1 MKIYDRKN
9 NILEIENQ
17 YKENT
22 LKFLYNNVLGRIL
35 LNLIFARPWFN
46 KLISIYHK
54 SSFSKKDIIPFIKK
68 YKINTINDTKNQ
80 FSNFNDFFIRK
91 KYIKYIVNEKDLISV
106 ADSKLLAYPIVDDL
120 KLKIKGSDYSL
131 EEILNNKQEAKFYK
145 NGYCLI
151 FRLTMD
157 DNHRYIFPDFGKYLK
172 QYHIKGTLHTI
183 RPISSKYKAF
193 KRNSRTI
200 SILEC
205 RELGRVAQIE
215 VGAMLVGHIVNHN
228 LLTFNKLQEK
238 GYFEYGGST
247 IILLLKNNI
256 KIDEDI
262 LYNTKNEIE
271 TKVEMGEKIGEI
283 LC

>member
-9 NILEIENQ
+9 NILQIENQ

-22 LKFLYNNVLGRIL
+22 LKFLYNNILGRIL

-54 SSFSKKDIIPFIKK
+54 SFFSKKDIIPFIKK
-68 YKINTINDTKNQ
+68 YQVTTVDDIEQNY
-80 FSNFNDFFIRK
+80 SNFNDFFTRR
-91 KYIKYIVNEKDLISV
+91 KYIKHIINEKDLISV

-120 KLKIKGSDYSL
+120 KLTIKGSNYSL
-131 EEILNNKQEAKFYK
+131 EEILNNKQEAQIYK

-157 DNHRYIFPDFGKYLK
+157 DNHRYIFPDSGQYLK
-172 QYHIKGTLHTI
+172 QYHIKGKLHTV
-183 RPISSKYKAF
+183 RPIASKYKAF

-200 SILEC
+200 SILGC
-205 RELGRVAQIE
+205 RKLGRIAQIE

-228 LLTFNKLQEK
+228 LPIFNKLEEK

-247 IILLLKNNI
+247 IILLLKNNV